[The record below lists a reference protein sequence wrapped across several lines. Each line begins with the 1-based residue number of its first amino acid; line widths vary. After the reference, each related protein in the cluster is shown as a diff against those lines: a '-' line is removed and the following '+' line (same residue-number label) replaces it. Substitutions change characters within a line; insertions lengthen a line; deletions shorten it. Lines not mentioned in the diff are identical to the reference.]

1 MLYHGPKEDQRIELP
16 SIVSWTLSKV
26 VQKDYLS
33 ISPSLGGNT
42 SKSPGLASINLSDG
56 NNYVFYYDDSNKLAC
71 LQGQDGQVYSTNSV
85 QVNNVGVTANN
96 DLSPL
101 AATAWVK
108 DGQRKEASYPGRL
121 RLLSYSR
128 L

>member
-1 MLYHGPKEDQRIELP
+1 MLYHGSKENQRNELP
-16 SIVSWTLSKV
+16 SILSWTLSKAM
-26 VQKDYLS
+26 QKDYLS

-42 SKSPGLASINLSDG
+42 SKSPGIASINLSNG

-71 LQGQDGQVYSTNSV
+71 LQGQDGQAYSTNSV
-85 QVNNVGVTANN
+85 QLGEVAITANN

-101 AATAWVK
+101 VATAWVK

-121 RLLSYSR
+121 RLL
-128 L
+128 LI